1 MTNYPFHNSGCGAQ
15 SAINSRTALS
25 GQASARPFIKNRT
38 QTSYIK
44 TPQPQTKDTQ
54 DIDVQASQ
62 IAAMRTHTPRVQSLQ
77 IAAPRTKNLR
87 TQITQSQTSHT
98 QTPRTQISSRGKKAG
113 FTLAELVV
121 VLALFA
127 LIGGMVST
135 FLVFMNAYSAK
146 NAKASR
152 MVSELTQIRAETDR
166 WFSFADESGNEI
178 LFAAQ
183 AEGGG
188 ASAFTAETLPGM
200 GESVTVARCGEMTVT
215 LTGTEKGCDV
225 LYFYG
230 ADNAKNQT
238 LSMENAYGLLFYTQS
253 SPYTSS
259 PAAKIRFTAQLRVQ
273 GKIYACEVIA

>member
-1 MTNYPFHNSGCGAQ
+1 MTNYPFRNSDHSAQ
-15 SAINSRTALS
+15 SAINHRTALS
-25 GQASARPFIKNRT
+25 GQASARQRINNRT
-38 QTSYIK
+38 HNSYAQ
-44 TPQPQTKDTQ
+44 TPQLQTKNTQ
-54 DIDVQASQ
+54 NIDVQA
-62 IAAMRTHTPRVQSLQ
+62 LQ
-77 IAAPRTKNLR
+77 IAAPCAQKSRP
-87 TQITQSQTSHT
+87 QQTTHT
-98 QTPRTQISSRGKKAG
+98 QTPRTQISPRGKKAG

-121 VLALFA
+121 VLALFV

-188 ASAFTAETLPGM
+188 ASAFTAETLPGV
-200 GESVTVARCGEMTVT
+200 GESVIVARCGEMTVT

-225 LYFYG
+225 FYFYG
-230 ADNAKNQT
+230 ADSAKNQT
-238 LSMENAYGLLFYTQS
+238 LSMENAYGLLFYTES

-259 PAAKIRFTAQLRVQ
+259 SAAKIRFTAQLRVQ